1 MTKIPGVT
9 DIETDIDA
17 RRCTFKVTDPNV
29 DYEAELAKYAETN
42 THLADYT
49 IE

>member
-1 MTKIPGVT
+1 LSKISGVT
-9 DIETDIDA
+9 DIETDTNA
-17 RRCTFKVTDPNV
+17 RTCTFKVTDPNV